1 MEANFDRG
9 GDEGGGGSREG
20 GCATAA
26 SLALLA
32 LGESLDVLSDGA
44 RAAALESDSALVV
57 AQSIKQS
64 L

>member
-20 GCATAA
+20 GGATAA